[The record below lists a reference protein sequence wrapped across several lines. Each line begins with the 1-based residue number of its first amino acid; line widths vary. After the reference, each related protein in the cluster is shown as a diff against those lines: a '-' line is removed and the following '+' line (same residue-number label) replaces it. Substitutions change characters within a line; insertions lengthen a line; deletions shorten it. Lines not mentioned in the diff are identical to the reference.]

1 MIALWLTVNRQ
12 FHHHQGVH
20 VTRSGAN
27 PLAIPQTLG
36 LGDARLY
43 LAIATMVMGNLL
55 LPLAL
60 HRIPDAGRVFLPIL
74 FFTLI
79 AGWRF
84 GAKAG
89 LLSGVLS
96 PLANHFLTGMP
107 PTAVLQALM
116 VQSALLGVLAAVI
129 ASRSR
134 RLTLPIIALVVLLH
148 QALILVPEVLRA
160 GMRSAFATFEL
171 HLPGILL
178 QILGGFALLW
188 FLGRKLPQ
196 TPVSTRQG

>member
-1 MIALWLTVNRQ
+1 M
-12 FHHHQGVH
+12 
-20 VTRSGAN
+20 
-27 PLAIPQTLG
+27 
-36 LGDARLY
+36 Y
-43 LAIATMVMGNLL
+43 LAIATMALGNIL

-60 HRIPDAGRVFLPIL
+60 HRVPDAGRIFLPIF

-89 LLSGVLS
+89 LLTGVLS
-96 PLANHFLTGMP
+96 PLANHLLTGLP
-107 PTAVLQALM
+107 PAPVLQALM

-134 RLTLPIIALVVLLH
+134 RLTLPLLALVVLLH
-148 QALILVPEVLRA
+148 QALILVPQGLRA
-160 GMRSAFATFEL
+160 GMRAAFASFEL
-171 HLPGILL
+171 RLPGILL

-188 FLGRKLPQ
+188 FLGRQLPQ
-196 TPVSTRQG
+196 TPASTREG

>member
-1 MIALWLTVNRQ
+1 
-12 FHHHQGVH
+12 
-20 VTRSGAN
+20 
-27 PLAIPQTLG
+27 
-36 LGDARLY
+36 
-43 LAIATMVMGNLL
+43 MVMGNLL
-55 LPLAL
+55 LPFAL

-89 LLSGVLS
+89 LLTGVLS

-107 PTAVLQALM
+107 PAAVLQSLM
-116 VQSALLGVLAAVI
+116 VQSVLLGVLAAVI

-134 RLTLPIIALVVLLH
+134 RLTLPVLALVVLLH
-148 QALILVPEVLRA
+148 QSLILVPQVLRA
-160 GMRSAFATFEL
+160 GMRSAFTTFEL
-171 HLPGILL
+171 HLPAILL

-188 FLGRKLPQ
+188 LLGRQLPQ
-196 TPVSTRQG
+196 APASTREG

>member
-1 MIALWLTVNRQ
+1 
-12 FHHHQGVH
+12 

-27 PLAIPQTLG
+27 PLAIPQPLSF
-36 LGDARLY
+36 GDAQLY
-43 LAIATMVMGNLL
+43 LATTLLILGNLL
-55 LPLAL
+55 LPMAL
-60 HRIPDAGRVFLPIL
+60 HRIPDAGQTFLPIL

-89 LLSGVLS
+89 LLTGVLS

-107 PTAVLQALM
+107 PAAMLQSLM
-116 VQSALLGVLAAVI
+116 EQSALLGVLAAVI

-134 RLTLPIIALVVLLH
+134 RLTLPALALVVLLH
-148 QALILVPEVLRA
+148 QALILVPQMLRTGA
-160 GMRSAFATFEL
+160 RPAFATFEL

-188 FLGRKLPQ
+188 FLGRELPRPRI
-196 TPVSTRQG
+196 TP

>member
-1 MIALWLTVNRQ
+1 V
-12 FHHHQGVH
+12 
-20 VTRSGAN
+20 
-27 PLAIPQTLG
+27 AIQQPFS

-43 LAIATMVMGNLL
+43 IATTAMVLGNVL
-55 LPLAL
+55 LPYVV
-60 HRIPDAGRVFLPIL
+60 HRIPDAGRTLLPIF

-89 LLSGVLS
+89 LLTGVLS

-107 PTAVLQALM
+107 PVPVLQALM
-116 VQSALLGVLAAVI
+116 LQSALLGVLASIV

-134 RLTLPIIALVVLLH
+134 KLTLSILALVVLLH
-148 QALILVPEVLRA
+148 QMLILFPQLLQSGVQPVLALFKLR
-160 GMRSAFATFEL
+160 
-171 HLPGILL
+171 LPGILL

-188 FLGRKLPQ
+188 FMGRYLPQ
-196 TPVSTRQG
+196 PKRFNRVG